1 MKSIGEQIKE
11 IRHIHEITQQEFAEK
26 INVTRSAVTNWEN
39 NRNYPDIQTIV
50 LISDLFDISL
60 DQLLK
65 GDTMVIKKITN
76 DTKVRKKQSKQLK
89 VFYFLSGVVICLFL
103 AFAVPAFYNSDMFS
117 ENQIES
123 VEIQNNELVVKTNLP
138 FYREYTGYVISD
150 SNDPWKAEMKI
161 MTTIS
166 FSKNKN
172 SVIRIPLKD
181 NETVLKNKIG
191 IDFTNF
197 YGKNFHTVRI
207 DNLDIFQ

>member
-1 MKSIGEQIKE
+1 MKSISEQIKE
-11 IRHIHEITQQEFAEK
+11 IRNIQGLTQQEFAEK

-103 AFAVPAFYNSDMFS
+103 AFAVPAFYNSEMFS
-117 ENQIES
+117 KNQIES
-123 VEIQNNELVVKTNLP
+123 VEIKNDELIVKTNLP
-138 FYREYTGYVISD
+138 FYREYTGYVLSD
-150 SNDPWKAEMKI
+150 SSDPWKAKIKI
-161 MTTIS
+161 MTTVS

-172 SVIRIPLKD
+172 TVIKIPLKD
-181 NETVLKNKIG
+181 NDVLKDKLG
-191 IDFTNF
+191 IDFTNY
-197 YGKNFHTVRI
+197 YGNNFLTVRI
-207 DNLDIFQ
+207 DNLGIDQ

>member
-65 GDTMVIKKITN
+65 GDTMVIKKLRTIL
-76 DTKVRKKQSKQLK
+76 RLEKQSKQLK

-103 AFAVPAFYNSDMFS
+103 AFAVPAFTTPICF
-117 ENQIES
+117 
-123 VEIQNNELVVKTNLP
+123 
-138 FYREYTGYVISD
+138 R
-150 SNDPWKAEMKI
+150 KI
-161 MTTIS
+161 KS
-166 FSKNKN
+166 S
-172 SVIRIPLKD
+172 
-181 NETVLKNKIG
+181 
-191 IDFTNF
+191 
-197 YGKNFHTVRI
+197 
-207 DNLDIFQ
+207 Q